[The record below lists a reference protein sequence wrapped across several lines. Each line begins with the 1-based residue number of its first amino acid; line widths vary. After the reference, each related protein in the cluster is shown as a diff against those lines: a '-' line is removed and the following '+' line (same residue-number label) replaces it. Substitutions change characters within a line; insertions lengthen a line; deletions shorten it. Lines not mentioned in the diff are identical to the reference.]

1 MPNSESE
8 SEFTAS
14 TTFFCLGALLGLGAV
29 SEDGFPFLAATVLL
43 GTLSI
48 CFRPNDGEKTEAE
61 SSSLLSNL
69 AESSSDF

>member
-8 SEFTAS
+8 SEFIVS
-14 TTFFCLGALLGLGAV
+14 TIFFCLGALLALGAV
-29 SEDGFPFLAATVLL
+29 SEGGLPFLAATVLL
-43 GTLSI
+43 GSLSV
-48 CFRPNDGEKTEAE
+48 CFRPNDGAKTEAV

>member
-29 SEDGFPFLAATVLL
+29 SEDGFPSKQI
-43 GTLSI
+43 SI
-48 CFRPNDGEKTEAE
+48 SQVNILTNKPNWRESYINGISHSWLETE
-61 SSSLLSNL
+61 LPG
-69 AESSSDF
+69 